1 LTKYKINNE
10 ETPIFCGRFIKEKNI
25 WEGKR
30 SMLCKEILGWRRS
43 PKQTRDISACIH
55 R

>member
-10 ETPIFCGRFIKEKNI
+10 ENPIFCGRFIKEKNI
-25 WEGKR
+25 REGKR

-43 PKQTRDISACIH
+43 PSDTRYI
-55 R
+55 RVYT